1 MNIVDNLNKE
11 ITNAMKNRNT
21 FTLSVLRMLKSALQ
35 MEKISKK
42 RDLDEAEVI
51 AVIKKQVKLRKE
63 SLSEYQKYDKLE
75 QVTNLQEEIQI
86 LAKYLPTEMT
96 EADIE
101 KIIEQAFIELK
112 PQGVKDIGLV
122 MKFIS
127 PKLAG
132 KADMKLVN
140 ELVRKR
146 FN

>member
-101 KIIEQAFIELK
+101 KIIDQAFIELK

-132 KADMKLVN
+132 KADMKLAN

>member
-1 MNIVDNLNKE
+1 
-11 ITNAMKNRNT
+11 
-21 FTLSVLRMLKSALQ
+21 MLKSALQ

-86 LAKYLPTEMT
+86 LAMYLPTEMT

>member
-1 MNIVDNLNKE
+1 MNIVDNINKE

-51 AVIKKQVKLRKE
+51 SVIKKQVKLRKE
-63 SLSEYQKYDKLE
+63 SLSEYQKYDKAE

-101 KIIEQAFIELK
+101 KIIEQAFAELK
-112 PQGVKDIGLV
+112 PQGVKDIGLI

-132 KADMKLVN
+132 KADMKLIN